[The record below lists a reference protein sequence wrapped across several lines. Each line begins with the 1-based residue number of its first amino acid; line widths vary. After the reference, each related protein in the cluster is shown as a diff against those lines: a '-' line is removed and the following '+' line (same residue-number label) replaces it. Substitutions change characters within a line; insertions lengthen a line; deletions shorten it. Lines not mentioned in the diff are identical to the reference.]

1 MNRMWMILPLVI
13 CLWGCAPEE
22 TLETVEDEWLQPVMA
37 VPGSLSL
44 QLPETAEPVLETD
57 TEQMYLQED
66 SEILVQTLSS
76 GDLGKTISTI
86 CGYDRENLTIL
97 NTFTDGVER
106 YEFVWA
112 SAGEQGER
120 LGRAVILDDGN
131 YHYCVSVLGDADRA
145 AEFEE
150 IWERLFDSVAL
161 S

>member
-1 MNRMWMILPLVI
+1 MNRMWMILPLGI

-131 YHYCVSVLGDADRA
+131 YHYCLSVVRDAQSDGDAWQD
-145 AEFEE
+145 
-150 IWERLFDSVAL
+150 LFRSFSLV
-161 S
+161 